1 MSRLTKQQEGL
12 LNLQLQHT
20 PEFRTGLY
28 ESEPQLGFDD
38 VFSQPVGPLYNV
50 NYVPGS
56 ENYFEGPENQF
67 ESSGT
72 AGPLRHIDVD
82 RTVGILQAL
91 EANDPTGE
99 LVENYMSTIRETD
112 AGDPYQVVQSTPTK
126 YAEHQ
131 YKDDFDLTPRM
142 DISTVPAQERDGTIN
157 YGYTYGP
164 TQDSENLP
172 QTGKVYINPDLAKYI
187 TTAPTSPANQL
198 PIYDIEAAKLGM
210 YGEKPEDLMRK
221 AVDTIQHE
229 YAHNILDLPG
239 FGKIKKSAINA
250 PMPSNLKLKGPPT
263 FDDRKDHTNE
273 EIFNRAIDIERYYR
287 QYGNINDPSATIDL
301 DYIQQILD
309 NKYQNPTDTR
319 WGSALSYINSMRP
332 QVLSY
337 FDEIDRQGKMG
348 WINKQ
353 KTKRGMP
360 EHLGDAG
367 QSLDDMSGVG
377 KSPTPISVPVP
388 AHISGGAERGVG
400 KSPTPISVPVP
411 AHISGGG
418 GPSRGRDRG
427 RSRGRGETG
436 QIAGGHHFSR
446 GGLMDIPLPGR
457 SRDI

>member
-1 MSRLTKQQEGL
+1 MSRLTEQQAGL
-12 LNLQLQHT
+12 LNLQLQNT

-28 ESEPQLGFDD
+28 ESEPQLSFDD

-72 AGPLRHIDVD
+72 AGPLRNIDVD
-82 RTVGILQAL
+82 RTAGILQAL
-91 EANDPTGE
+91 QAKDPTGD
-99 LVENYMSTIRETD
+99 LLENYMNTLRETD
-112 AGDPYQVVQSTPTK
+112 AGDPYQVAHSTPTK

-142 DISTVPAQERDGTIN
+142 NISTVPAQEKEGTVN
-157 YGYTYGP
+157 YGYTRG
-164 TQDSENLP
+164 TTKDSEDLP

-187 TTAPTSPANQL
+187 TTEPTSPANQL
-198 PIYDIEAAKLGM
+198 PIYDIETAKLGM
-210 YGEKPEDLMRK
+210 YGAKPEDLMKK

-229 YAHNILDLPG
+229 YTHNILDLPG
-239 FGKIKKSAINA
+239 FENIKKSAINA
-250 PMPSNLKLKGPPT
+250 GVPSNLKLEGPPKL
-263 FDDRKDHTNE
+263 DYMQDHTNE

-287 QYGNINDPSATIDL
+287 KHGNINDSIVRMDL

-309 NKYQNPTDTR
+309 NKYKNPTDTR
-319 WGSALSYINSMRP
+319 WGSALSYVNSMRP

-367 QSLDDMSGVG
+367 QSLDDMSSVKNKVAPVHSPHLPHLQIPGRG
-377 KSPTPISVPVP
+377 NIPTPKKTI
-388 AHISGGAERGVG
+388 
-400 KSPTPISVPVP
+400 TPRHAPHP
-411 AHISGGG
+411 DRGGG
-418 GPSRGRDRG
+418 SQPGSMPTGTAGRNPWG
-427 RSRGRGETG
+427 R
-436 QIAGGHHFSR
+436 AH
-446 GGLMDIPLPGR
+446 GGLIDRPLPGR